1 VRTHRARMNK
11 SRDCLPFYDCLMCR
25 LYYIVNG
32 GEHRTIYHVD
42 VARFLPSSPTTTP
55 WLLQWKRHLYMYRP
69 HTHTHRPFVLTVCVC
84 EPPPDVIVLM
94 FPCSLCVCVCVIDPP
109 VGKEKVE
116 SFLFYFQSKKHPQ
129 LGLLSIVPPRVCV
142 CVLERPVIQIC
153 RWKVC
158 PGSSFFSF
166 FYFYNVHDE
175 TSKVMAVDY
184 D

>member
-1 VRTHRARMNK
+1 MGGGDRELYTTSTLPV
-11 SRDCLPFYDCLMCR
+11 SFLPPQPPPRDCCSE
-25 LYYIVNG
+25 NG
-32 GEHRTIYHVD
+32 IFTCTD
-42 VARFLPSSPTTTP
+42 
-55 WLLQWKRHLYMYRP
+55 

-94 FPCSLCVCVCVIDPP
+94 FPCSVYVCVIDPT